1 MTNFIT
7 EQKAQYLT
15 TALYHV
21 AFEGWTDSLIQKIS
35 DELGLDP
42 NYFSLVFRGGIKELV
57 GYSVERAN
65 MKMLVQFQQ
74 LDISSMKVRE
84 KIYTII
90 KLRLESINKQ
100 VERRTLA
107 YYSLPHNAAT
117 GLKNLW
123 QIVDMMWYECGDIST
138 DYNHYSKRMLLALV
152 YSRTLCYYLNDETEN
167 NSATWEYLTQ
177 SINKVLKFG
186 NIKTTVKN
194 YCKKLPFIRLL

>member
-186 NIKTTVKN
+186 NIKNTVKN